1 MEQQEFYNTPQ
12 NEPQNPEPS
21 EAEYNDMP
29 TEPKKTSPKKHHGF
43 RNFLIFMAVIVLVW
57 WFNNFTLRTS
67 EYKVYSDEIVQ
78 PFRIAV
84 LSDYHATEYG
94 IDNDDITEE
103 INEADPDLVFMLGD
117 MYSRR
122 DGWDRIQ
129 IPIDLV
135 AQLTKQGHTV
145 YFVPGEH
152 DTSERY
158 LSEVAAAG
166 AHVMSYKGEII
177 NVKGNN
183 VQILGID
190 NVYYSPTFDLNN
202 AFSLAENC
210 FTILMAHIPYYQAFA
225 EFGADLTI
233 CGDTHGGI
241 IQLPFDRGP
250 AYYSRTGE
258 WLPELTGNRSD
269 VYDKGMFPYKGGS
282 MFITSGIGGYPVP
295 ARFNNRPEIAVI
307 DIEPY

>member
-1 MEQQEFYNTPQ
+1 MDQQEFYNNTPAY
-12 NEPQNPEPS
+12 EPP
-21 EAEYNDMP
+21 EAEYDDMP
-29 TEPKKTSPKKHHGF
+29 AEPKKKRTEKGHGL
-43 RNFLIFMAVIVLVW
+43 RNFLIFTAVIILVW
-57 WFNNFTLRTS
+57 WFNNFTLRTA
-67 EYKVYSDEIVQ
+67 EHTVYSEDVSQ
-78 PFRIAV
+78 SFRIAV
-84 LSDYHATEYG
+84 LSDYHAAEYG

-103 INEADPDLVFMLGD
+103 ISNAKPDLVFMLGD
-117 MYSRR
+117 MYSRN

-135 AQLTKQGHTV
+135 KQITAEGYPV

-166 AHVMSYKGEII
+166 AHVMSYKGETI

-202 AFSLAENC
+202 AFSLAEDS
-210 FTILMAHIPYYQAFA
+210 FTILMAHIPHYRAFA
-225 EFGADLTI
+225 DFGADLTI

-241 IQLPFDRGP
+241 IQLPFGRGP
-250 AYYSRTGE
+250 AYYDKTDE
-258 WLPELTGNRSD
+258 WFPELTGNRAD
-269 VYDKGMFPYKGGS
+269 VYDKGMFPYAGGT